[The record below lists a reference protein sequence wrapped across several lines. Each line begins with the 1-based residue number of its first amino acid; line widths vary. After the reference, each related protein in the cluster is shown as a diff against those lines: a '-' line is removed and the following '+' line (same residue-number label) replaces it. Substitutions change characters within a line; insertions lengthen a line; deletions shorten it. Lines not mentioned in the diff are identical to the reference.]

1 LTYRNIHQTIF
12 LAGQHADRQLVKMT
26 LIQVVLVVI
35 SIAPFGIFST
45 YLYITMGVVKDADQQ
60 MKEALV
66 GTIFI
71 LISYFY
77 YVVCLIQL
85 SNSFT

>member
-1 LTYRNIHQTIF
+1 MIIFGYLTYRNIHQTIF

-77 YVVCLIQL
+77 YVVCLI
-85 SNSFT
+85 